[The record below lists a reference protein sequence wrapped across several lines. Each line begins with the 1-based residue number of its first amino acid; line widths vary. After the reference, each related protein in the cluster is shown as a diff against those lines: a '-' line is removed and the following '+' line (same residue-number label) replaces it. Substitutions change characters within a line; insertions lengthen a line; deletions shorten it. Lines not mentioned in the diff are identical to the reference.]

1 MHCFILYTPTPYP
14 QNYFYHWNNESIKT
28 YFITIQMIL
37 YFYAQ
42 SLVMNNLHS
51 LMLKKKISNKISEE

>member
-51 LMLKKKISNKISEE
+51 LMLKKN